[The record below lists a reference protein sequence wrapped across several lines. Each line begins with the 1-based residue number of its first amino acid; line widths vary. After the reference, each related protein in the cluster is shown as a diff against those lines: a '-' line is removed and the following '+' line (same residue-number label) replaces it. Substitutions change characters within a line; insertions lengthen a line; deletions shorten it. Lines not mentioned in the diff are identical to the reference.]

1 MGSRNALGSVRTEAE
16 KTNHSH
22 RRLLRPRRQRPWNTV
37 SPMNSRRLTGFI
49 PLVGNHRRENL
60 IRPLSESYPQDVR
73 PHVRFGSKADI
84 GLSPIDVRYSP
95 KSGHGRVLAECPLCA
110 KSGHQPH
117 SINSSASDRNDA
129 GTVNPSALAMV
140 RLMTNSNLVSRSI
153 GRSAGLA
160 PLRIRPT

>member
-1 MGSRNALGSVRTEAE
+1 
-16 KTNHSH
+16 
-22 RRLLRPRRQRPWNTV
+22 
-37 SPMNSRRLTGFI
+37 MNSRRLTGFI

-110 KSGHQPH
+110 NSGHRQAAGAFAEAV
-117 SINSSASDRNDA
+117 ISSAELKQTS
-129 GTVNPSALAMV
+129 GHV
-140 RLMTNSNLVSRSI
+140 R
-153 GRSAGLA
+153 
-160 PLRIRPT
+160 